1 VYLRKEELA
10 ALRKVATRCGRS
22 VADLVSEA
30 VRKVVLKPQATRPIP
45 IWDGEPERASIDVRS
60 RAHPARQKDRGR
72 LIGARQAH
80 DRAAQELGPAA
91 EETVEYA
98 RRINTMTDNTESI
111 ILEHLKAIRN
121 DLGTLKEDSTF
132 MKARLS
138 SIEHQLAGVHTDL
151 AAINARLDSHD
162 KRFERVERRL
172 ELTSA

>member
-1 VYLRKEELA
+1 
-10 ALRKVATRCGRS
+10 
-22 VADLVSEA
+22 
-30 VRKVVLKPQATRPIP
+30 
-45 IWDGEPERASIDVRS
+45 
-60 RAHPARQKDRGR
+60 
-72 LIGARQAH
+72 
-80 DRAAQELGPAA
+80 
-91 EETVEYA
+91 
-98 RRINTMTDNTESI
+98 MTDNTESI

-121 DLGTLKEDSTF
+121 GLGTLKEDSTF